1 MFLNLAALHGRS
13 GAAGLSSA
21 RVLRDAG
28 FHVDLFE
35 KAPQLGGVWRYEQP
49 EATNPVLYKG

>member
-1 MFLNLAALHGRS
+1 VHRLITT
-13 GAAGLSSA
+13 GAAGLTSA

-28 FHVDLFE
+28 FHVDVYE
-35 KAPQLGGVWRYEQP
+35 KAPQLGGVWRYDQP